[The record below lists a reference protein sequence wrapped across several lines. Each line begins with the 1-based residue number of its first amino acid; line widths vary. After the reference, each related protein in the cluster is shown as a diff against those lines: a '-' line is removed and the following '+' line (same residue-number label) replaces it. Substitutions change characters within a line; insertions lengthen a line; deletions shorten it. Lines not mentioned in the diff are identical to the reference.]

1 MNKAKKEKISKQ
13 IDEILEETRK
23 ARALCKPFFN
33 PEHLDGLDQGE
44 ISDLFE
50 VIHDRIDLV
59 ENALENLQI

>member
-1 MNKAKKEKISKQ
+1 MNEAKKEKISKQ
-13 IDEILEETRK
+13 IDEILEDTRK

-33 PEHLDGLDQGE
+33 PEHLDNLDQGE

-59 ENALENLQI
+59 EHALTHLRI

>member
-1 MNKAKKEKISKQ
+1 MNEAKRKKISKQ
-13 IDEILEETRK
+13 IDEVLEETRK

-33 PEHLDGLDQGE
+33 PDHLDDLDQGE

>member
-1 MNKAKKEKISKQ
+1 MNKAKKEKISRQ

-23 ARALCKPFFN
+23 ARALYKPFFN
-33 PEHLDGLDQGE
+33 PDHLDGLDQGE

-59 ENALENLQI
+59 EHAVNNLRI